1 MSLPWVAMA
10 EQVLEPVPIN
20 FQPAEAIEDRLQCF
34 FLVALLDVI
43 AHGQL
48 AKRGEPPSEDK
59 IDNIYREH
67 DLEWDNGNDHRAKPT
82 IVC

>member
-34 FLVALLDVI
+34 FLVALLAGGVV
-43 AHGQL
+43 GQIKGIL
-48 AKRGEPPSEDK
+48 HMRINLKLFSK
-59 IDNIYREH
+59 I
-67 DLEWDNGNDHRAKPT
+67 GT
-82 IVC
+82 